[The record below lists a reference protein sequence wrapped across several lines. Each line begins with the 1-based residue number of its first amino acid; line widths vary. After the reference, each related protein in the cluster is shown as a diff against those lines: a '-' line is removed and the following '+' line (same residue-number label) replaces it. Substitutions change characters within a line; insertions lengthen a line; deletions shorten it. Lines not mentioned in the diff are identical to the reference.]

1 MCGAANYRPALS
13 RMAIMRKILLVVG
26 LLCCLSFIPS
36 IVNADDP
43 GVVVDVTVIG
53 DNPDAYLTLIGQN
66 PDVWIDG
73 VPLGGI
79 ISNAVNGAVQSVTP
93 NSTWSS
99 ASTGTLP
106 PLANVQPQ
114 LQMIAPDKYVYWT
127 PGWLG
132 YFGVSSN
139 LNQYVYKG
147 AGCGVWGVSDGYPDL
162 WGRRQIAGLAPEF
175 YLQKE
180 KLNSTMNAV
189 VKIIQEN
196 EKTNSD
202 YQGLSGQMKSY
213 MDQMADTNLELSVA
227 QAENA
232 NLHKQLDRSIE
243 NINMILVW
251 FAVAIGLLIGA
262 VILLVIMRVKRW

>member
-1 MCGAANYRPALS
+1 MRLLGILFAVVLS
-13 RMAIMRKILLVVG
+13 VQ
-26 LLCCLSFIPS
+26 FISP
-36 IVNADDP
+36 VLADGDP
-43 GVVVDVTVIG
+43 GIVAEVNIVG
-53 DNPDAYLTLIGQN
+53 DFPDAYINLYGIN
-66 PDVWIDG
+66 PDVFINGANINDT
-73 VPLGGI
+73 
-79 ISNAVNGAVQSVTP
+79 ISNAVNGAVQSSTP

-139 LNQYVYKG
+139 QNSYVYKG

-162 WGRRQIAGLAPEF
+162 WGRRQIAGFAPEF

-189 VKIIQEN
+189 VKIIQES

-213 MDQMADTNLELSVA
+213 MEQVADTNLALSVT
-227 QAENA
+227 QAENT

-251 FAVAIGLLIGA
+251 FAVILGILIAA
-262 VILLVIMRVKRW
+262 VILLSIRRVKRW